1 MEADF
6 KSASLRFAT
15 FTSTNLKGSDLN
27 SVILDNAG
35 LAGCNLGGIK
45 NYTSM
50 QLNEAVLIEPED
62 SPVPAPHQIK
72 DLMSRVLTGHEH
84 SVWSVAISDGAGIIA
99 SGSSDKT
106 IKLWEIKRGKE
117 KASHTSPS

>member
-1 MEADF
+1 
-6 KSASLRFAT
+6 
-15 FTSTNLKGSDLN
+15 
-27 SVILDNAG
+27 
-35 LAGCNLGGIK
+35 
-45 NYTSM
+45 M

-99 SGSSDKT
+99 SGSFDKT